1 MKRGRKTRRAS
12 KTQKVLDHLKE
23 YGSITSWEAIDNY
36 GATRLSAIIYNLRKH
51 HKIESVNRID
61 TDKYGNE
68 ATYTKYII
76 INGITEPNNP
86 INTPSNKKDARTKIS
101 FAPINFIMA
110 ISSLRTEIPIVIV
123 LLIKNKDTN
132 NKIEITPM
140 DI

>member
-1 MKRGRKTRRAS
+1 MKRRRKTRRAS

-68 ATYTKYII
+68 ATYYIYC
-76 INGITEPNNP
+76 GE
-86 INTPSNKKDARTKIS
+86 
-101 FAPINFIMA
+101 
-110 ISSLRTEIPIVIV
+110 VG
-123 LLIKNKDTN
+123 
-132 NKIEITPM
+132 
-140 DI
+140 